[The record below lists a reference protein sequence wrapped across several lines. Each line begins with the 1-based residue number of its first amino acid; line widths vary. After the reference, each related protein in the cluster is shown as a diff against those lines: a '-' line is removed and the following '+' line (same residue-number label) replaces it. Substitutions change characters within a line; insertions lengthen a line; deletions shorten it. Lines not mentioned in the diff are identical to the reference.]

1 MQLQGFID
9 WAVCSLRDLYP
20 EHEARNM
27 VDILL
32 EERTGRKGWFAVAHP
47 DFELCAAELPGLKD
61 DVARLCTGE
70 PLQYVLGFA
79 WFYSRRFRVSP
90 AVLIPRPETE
100 ILVDT
105 VLSRLSDFTHSAAS
119 SQGVNGS
126 SGQGLGNV
134 RVCGDNV
141 MPGCSPKILDLCTGS
156 GCIAWTLALECPNA
170 SVTALDISRDAL
182 ALARTQ
188 FPPAPAATVA
198 SPAAAPA
205 GAVSGASPAVAPL
218 ATSADAVPH
227 SSFAGCVSGASP
239 TAAPLATSADAV
251 PHSSFAGCVSGAS
264 PSAAPLATSAGAVP
278 HSSFAGCVSG
288 ASPPAAPAGAVSGAS
303 PAAAP
308 AGAVSGASP
317 TASPVASPAD
327 AVSGASPTAAPAG
340 AVSEGERVVFV
351 EADVLDLSEKGISG
365 DCSEMGLGKFDVIVS
380 NPPYVMDKEKSQ
392 MRTNVLDYEP
402 SIALF
407 VPDDDPL
414 IFYRAIAHHAS
425 RLLTDR
431 GWGIV
436 EINSLLANQ
445 TADCFRTA
453 GFPTVNILPDLSGR
467 PRFVHFSRI

>member
-105 VLSRLSDFTHSAAS
+105 VLSRLSDFAHSAAS

-188 FPPAPAATVA
+188 FPPD
-198 SPAAAPA
+198 S
-205 GAVSGASPAVAPL
+205 L
-218 ATSADAVPH
+218 
-227 SSFAGCVSGASP
+227 
-239 TAAPLATSADAV
+239 
-251 PHSSFAGCVSGAS
+251 
-264 PSAAPLATSAGAVP
+264 
-278 HSSFAGCVSG
+278 
-288 ASPPAAPAGAVSGAS
+288 
-303 PAAAP
+303 
-308 AGAVSGASP
+308 
-317 TASPVASPAD
+317 
-327 AVSGASPTAAPAG
+327 APAG

>member
-1 MQLQGFID
+1 MISEAIFSRNSSMQLQGFID

-47 DFELCAAELPGLKD
+47 DFELCAAELAGLKD

-105 VLSRLSDFTHSAAS
+105 VLSRLSDFAHSAAS

-170 SVTALDISRDAL
+170 SVTALDISREAL

-188 FPPAPAATVA
+188 FPPD
-198 SPAAAPA
+198 S
-205 GAVSGASPAVAPL
+205 L
-218 ATSADAVPH
+218 
-227 SSFAGCVSGASP
+227 
-239 TAAPLATSADAV
+239 
-251 PHSSFAGCVSGAS
+251 
-264 PSAAPLATSAGAVP
+264 
-278 HSSFAGCVSG
+278 
-288 ASPPAAPAGAVSGAS
+288 
-303 PAAAP
+303 
-308 AGAVSGASP
+308 
-317 TASPVASPAD
+317 
-327 AVSGASPTAAPAG
+327 APAG
-340 AVSEGERVVFV
+340 AVSEGDRVVFV

-414 IFYRAIAHHAS
+414 IFYRAIAHHAA

-453 GFPTVNILPDLSGR
+453 GFPTVSVLSDLSGR

>member
-105 VLSRLSDFTHSAAS
+105 VLSHLSDFAHSAAS

-170 SVTALDISRDAL
+170 SVTALDISREAL

-188 FPPAPAATVA
+188 FPPDSLAPV
-198 SPAAAPA
+198 
-205 GAVSGASPAVAPL
+205 
-218 ATSADAVPH
+218 
-227 SSFAGCVSGASP
+227 
-239 TAAPLATSADAV
+239 
-251 PHSSFAGCVSGAS
+251 
-264 PSAAPLATSAGAVP
+264 
-278 HSSFAGCVSG
+278 
-288 ASPPAAPAGAVSGAS
+288 
-303 PAAAP
+303 
-308 AGAVSGASP
+308 
-317 TASPVASPAD
+317 
-327 AVSGASPTAAPAG
+327 G
-340 AVSEGERVVFV
+340 AVSEGDRVVFV

-392 MRTNVLDYEP
+392 MRSNVLDYEP

-453 GFPTVNILPDLSGR
+453 GFPTVSVLSDLSGR

>member
-105 VLSRLSDFTHSAAS
+105 VLSRLSDFAHSAAS

-170 SVTALDISRDAL
+170 SVTALDISREAL

-188 FPPAPAATVA
+188 FPPD
-198 SPAAAPA
+198 SLAPA

-218 ATSADAVPH
+218 ATSA
-227 SSFAGCVSGASP
+227 GAS
-239 TAAPLATSADAV
+239 TAFPAVASGTSPA
-251 PHSSFAGCVSGAS
+251 AS
-264 PSAAPLATSAGAVP
+264 PA
-278 HSSFAGCVSG
+278 SSP
-288 ASPPAAPAGAVSGAS
+288 ASSPAAFLVAS
-303 PAAAP
+303 PAAF
-308 AGAVSGASP
+308 
-317 TASPVASPAD
+317 PVASP
-327 AVSGASPTAAPAG
+327 SG
-340 AVSEGERVVFV
+340 AVSEGDRVVFV

-453 GFPTVNILPDLSGR
+453 GFPTVSVLSDLSGR

>member
-20 EHEARNM
+20 EPEARNM

-105 VLSRLSDFTHSAAS
+105 VLSRLSDFAHSAAS

-170 SVTALDISRDAL
+170 SVTALDISREAL

-188 FPPAPAATVA
+188 FPPDSLAPV
-198 SPAAAPA
+198 
-205 GAVSGASPAVAPL
+205 
-218 ATSADAVPH
+218 
-227 SSFAGCVSGASP
+227 
-239 TAAPLATSADAV
+239 
-251 PHSSFAGCVSGAS
+251 
-264 PSAAPLATSAGAVP
+264 
-278 HSSFAGCVSG
+278 
-288 ASPPAAPAGAVSGAS
+288 
-303 PAAAP
+303 
-308 AGAVSGASP
+308 
-317 TASPVASPAD
+317 
-327 AVSGASPTAAPAG
+327 G
-340 AVSEGERVVFV
+340 AVSEGDRVVFV

-453 GFPTVNILPDLSGR
+453 GFPTVSVLSDLSGR

>member
-105 VLSRLSDFTHSAAS
+105 VLSRLSDFAHSAAS

-170 SVTALDISRDAL
+170 SVTALDISREAL

-188 FPPAPAATVA
+188 FPPD
-198 SPAAAPA
+198 SLAPA
-205 GAVSGASPAVAPL
+205 GAVSGASPAV
-218 ATSADAVPH
+218 
-227 SSFAGCVSGASP
+227 
-239 TAAPLATSADAV
+239 
-251 PHSSFAGCVSGAS
+251 
-264 PSAAPLATSAGAVP
+264 APLATSAGAVP

-288 ASPPAAPAGAVSGAS
+288 ASPTAAPA
-303 PAAAP
+303 
-308 AGAVSGASP
+308 
-317 TASPVASPAD
+317 ASPAD
-327 AVSGASPTAAPAG
+327 AVSGASPAAAPLATSAGASTAFPAVASGTSPAASPAASPASSPASSPAAFLVASPAAFPVASPSG

-453 GFPTVNILPDLSGR
+453 GFPTVSVLSDLSGR

>member
-105 VLSRLSDFTHSAAS
+105 VLSHLSDFAHVSPGTAGAAS
-119 SQGVNGS
+119 CLGSGS
-126 SGQGLGNV
+126 SLRGSGACCQSSGKGV
-134 RVCGDNV
+134 ATR
-141 MPGCSPKILDLCTGS
+141 ILDLCTGS

-188 FPPAPAATVA
+188 FPPD
-198 SPAAAPA
+198 S
-205 GAVSGASPAVAPL
+205 L
-218 ATSADAVPH
+218 
-227 SSFAGCVSGASP
+227 
-239 TAAPLATSADAV
+239 
-251 PHSSFAGCVSGAS
+251 
-264 PSAAPLATSAGAVP
+264 
-278 HSSFAGCVSG
+278 
-288 ASPPAAPAGAVSGAS
+288 
-303 PAAAP
+303 
-308 AGAVSGASP
+308 
-317 TASPVASPAD
+317 
-327 AVSGASPTAAPAG
+327 APAG
-340 AVSEGERVVFV
+340 AVSEGDRVVFV

-392 MRTNVLDYEP
+392 MRSNVLDYEP

-425 RLLTDR
+425 RLLTDS

-453 GFPTVNILPDLSGR
+453 GFPTVSVLSDLSGR

>member
-20 EHEARNM
+20 EPEARNM

-47 DFELCAAELPGLKD
+47 DFELCAAELPELKD

-105 VLSRLSDFTHSAAS
+105 VLSRLSDFAHSAAS

-170 SVTALDISRDAL
+170 SVTALDISREAL

-239 TAAPLATSADAV
+239 TAAP
-251 PHSSFAGCVSGAS
+251 
-264 PSAAPLATSAGAVP
+264 
-278 HSSFAGCVSG
+278 
-288 ASPPAAPAGAVSGAS
+288 
-303 PAAAP
+303 
-308 AGAVSGASP
+308 
-317 TASPVASPAD
+317 
-327 AVSGASPTAAPAG
+327 AG
-340 AVSEGERVVFV
+340 AVSEGDRVVFV

-453 GFPTVNILPDLSGR
+453 GFPTVSVLSDLSGR

>member
-1 MQLQGFID
+1 MSEAIFSRNSSMQLQGFID

-32 EERTGRKGWFAVAHP
+32 EERTGRKSWFAVAHP

-105 VLSRLSDFTHSAAS
+105 VLSHLSDFAHSAAS

-170 SVTALDISRDAL
+170 SVTALDISREAL

-198 SPAAAPA
+198 SPAA
-205 GAVSGASPAVAPL
+205 AVSGASPAVAPL

-239 TAAPLATSADAV
+239 AV
-251 PHSSFAGCVSGAS
+251 
-264 PSAAPLATSAGAVP
+264 APLATSAGASTAFPAV
-278 HSSFAGCVSG
+278 ASG
-288 ASPPAAPAGAVSGAS
+288 TSPAASPASSPAAFLVAS
-303 PAAAP
+303 PAAF
-308 AGAVSGASP
+308 
-317 TASPVASPAD
+317 PVASP
-327 AVSGASPTAAPAG
+327 SG

>member
-47 DFELCAAELPGLKD
+47 DFELCAAELAGLKD

-105 VLSRLSDFTHSAAS
+105 VLSRLSDFAHSAAS

-198 SPAAAPA
+198 SPAAAP
-205 GAVSGASPAVAPL
+205 L

-239 TAAPLATSADAV
+239 TAAPLATSA
-251 PHSSFAGCVSGAS
+251 GAS
-264 PSAAPLATSAGAVP
+264 TAFPAV
-278 HSSFAGCVSG
+278 ASG
-288 ASPPAAPAGAVSGAS
+288 TS
-303 PAAAP
+303 PA
-308 AGAVSGASP
+308 
-317 TASPVASPAD
+317 ASPVASPASSP
-327 AVSGASPTAAPAG
+327 AASPASSPASSPAAFLVASPSG
-340 AVSEGERVVFV
+340 AVSEGDRVVFV

-436 EINSLLANQ
+436 EINSLLADQ

-453 GFPTVNILPDLSGR
+453 GFPTVSVLSDLSGR

>member
-105 VLSRLSDFTHSAAS
+105 VLSRLSDFAHVSPGTAGAAS
-119 SQGVNGS
+119 CLGSGS
-126 SGQGLGNV
+126 SLRGSGACCQSSGKGV
-134 RVCGDNV
+134 ATR
-141 MPGCSPKILDLCTGS
+141 ILDLCTGS

-239 TAAPLATSADAV
+239 TAAP
-251 PHSSFAGCVSGAS
+251 
-264 PSAAPLATSAGAVP
+264 
-278 HSSFAGCVSG
+278 
-288 ASPPAAPAGAVSGAS
+288 
-303 PAAAP
+303 
-308 AGAVSGASP
+308 
-317 TASPVASPAD
+317 
-327 AVSGASPTAAPAG
+327 AG
-340 AVSEGERVVFV
+340 AVSEGDRVVFV

-392 MRTNVLDYEP
+392 MRSNVLDYEP

-453 GFPTVNILPDLSGR
+453 GFPTVSVLSDLSGR

>member
-105 VLSRLSDFTHSAAS
+105 VLSHLSDFAHSAAS

-170 SVTALDISRDAL
+170 SVTALDISREAL

-188 FPPAPAATVA
+188 FPPD
-198 SPAAAPA
+198 S
-205 GAVSGASPAVAPL
+205 L
-218 ATSADAVPH
+218 
-227 SSFAGCVSGASP
+227 
-239 TAAPLATSADAV
+239 
-251 PHSSFAGCVSGAS
+251 
-264 PSAAPLATSAGAVP
+264 
-278 HSSFAGCVSG
+278 
-288 ASPPAAPAGAVSGAS
+288 
-303 PAAAP
+303 
-308 AGAVSGASP
+308 
-317 TASPVASPAD
+317 
-327 AVSGASPTAAPAG
+327 APAG

-392 MRTNVLDYEP
+392 MRSNVLDYEP

-436 EINSLLANQ
+436 EINSLLADQ

>member
-1 MQLQGFID
+1 MVSIL
-9 WAVCSLRDLYP
+9 VCERLGVQSWTHIVNPSFEIP
-20 EHEARNM
+20 EQSR
-27 VDILL
+27 VQL
-32 EERTGRKGWFAVAHP
+32 EE
-47 DFELCAAELPGLKD
+47 DLK
-61 DVARLCTGE
+61 RLVGMQ
-70 PLQYVLGFA
+70 PLQYVLGFSD
-79 WFYSRRFRVSP
+79 FYGRRFRVGP

-100 ILVDT
+100 LLVDA
-105 VLSRLSDFTHSAAS
+105 VLQRLRAQARTGS
-119 SQGVNGS
+119 GVF
-126 SGQGLGNV
+126 
-134 RVCGDNV
+134 
-141 MPGCSPKILDLCTGS
+141 SPKILDLCTGS

-198 SPAAAPA
+198 SPAAAP
-205 GAVSGASPAVAPL
+205 L

-239 TAAPLATSADAV
+239 TAAPLATSA
-251 PHSSFAGCVSGAS
+251 GAS
-264 PSAAPLATSAGAVP
+264 TAFPAV
-278 HSSFAGCVSG
+278 ASG
-288 ASPPAAPAGAVSGAS
+288 TS
-303 PAAAP
+303 PA
-308 AGAVSGASP
+308 
-317 TASPVASPAD
+317 ASPVASPASSP
-327 AVSGASPTAAPAG
+327 AASPASSPASSPAAFLVASPSG
-340 AVSEGERVVFV
+340 AVSEGDRVVFV

>member
-20 EHEARNM
+20 ETEARNM

-100 ILVDT
+100 ILVDF
-105 VLSRLSDFTHSAAS
+105 VLQRLADTAYSHPAA
-119 SQGVNGS
+119 SQGVNG
-126 SGQGLGNV
+126 
-134 RVCGDNV
+134 GDT
-141 MPGCSPKILDLCTGS
+141 PRILDLCTGS
-156 GCIAWTLALECPNA
+156 GCIAWTLALECPKA

-188 FPPAPAATVA
+188 FPLRTPAPV
-198 SPAAAPA
+198 S
-205 GAVSGASPAVAPL
+205 AVSGASPA
-218 ATSADAVPH
+218 
-227 SSFAGCVSGASP
+227 
-239 TAAPLATSADAV
+239 AAPLATSADAV

-264 PSAAPLATSAGAVP
+264 PS
-278 HSSFAGCVSG
+278 
-288 ASPPAAPAGAVSGAS
+288 
-303 PAAAP
+303 
-308 AGAVSGASP
+308 
-317 TASPVASPAD
+317 
-327 AVSGASPTAAPAG
+327 G
-340 AVSEGERVVFV
+340 AVSEGDRVVFV

-392 MRTNVLDYEP
+392 MRSNVLDYEP

-414 IFYRAIAHHAS
+414 IFYRAIAHHAF

-436 EINSLLANQ
+436 EINSLLADQ

>member
-32 EERTGRKGWFAVAHP
+32 EERTGRKSWFAVAHP
-47 DFELCAAELPGLKD
+47 DFELCAAELAGLKD

-105 VLSRLSDFTHSAAS
+105 VLSRLSDFAHSAAS

-205 GAVSGASPAVAPL
+205 GAVSGASPAAAPL

-239 TAAPLATSADAV
+239 TAAPLATSA
-251 PHSSFAGCVSGAS
+251 GAS
-264 PSAAPLATSAGAVP
+264 TAFPAV
-278 HSSFAGCVSG
+278 ASG
-288 ASPPAAPAGAVSGAS
+288 TS
-303 PAAAP
+303 PA
-308 AGAVSGASP
+308 
-317 TASPVASPAD
+317 ASPVASPASSP
-327 AVSGASPTAAPAG
+327 AASPASSPASSPAAFLVASPAAFPVASPSG
-340 AVSEGERVVFV
+340 AVSEGDRVVFV

>member
-47 DFELCAAELPGLKD
+47 DFELCAAELAGLKD

-105 VLSRLSDFTHSAAS
+105 VLSLLSDFAHSAAS

-170 SVTALDISRDAL
+170 SVTALDISREAL

-188 FPPAPAATVA
+188 FPPD
-198 SPAAAPA
+198 SLAPA

-239 TAAPLATSADAV
+239 
-251 PHSSFAGCVSGAS
+251 
-264 PSAAPLATSAGAVP
+264 SAAPLATSAGASTAFPAV
-278 HSSFAGCVSG
+278 ASG
-288 ASPPAAPAGAVSGAS
+288 TS
-303 PAAAP
+303 PA
-308 AGAVSGASP
+308 
-317 TASPVASPAD
+317 ASPVASPASSP
-327 AVSGASPTAAPAG
+327 AASPAASPASSPASSHAAFPVASPSG
-340 AVSEGERVVFV
+340 AVSEGDRVVFV

-453 GFPTVNILPDLSGR
+453 GFPTVSVLSDLSGR

>member
-105 VLSRLSDFTHSAAS
+105 VLSRLSDFAHSAAS

-126 SGQGLGNV
+126 SGQGSGNV
-134 RVCGDNV
+134 RVCGDYV
-141 MPGCSPKILDLCTGS
+141 MPGRSPKILDLCTGS

-188 FPPAPAATVA
+188 FPPD
-198 SPAAAPA
+198 SLAPA

-227 SSFAGCVSGASP
+227 SSFAGCA
-239 TAAPLATSADAV
+239 
-251 PHSSFAGCVSGAS
+251 SGAS
-264 PSAAPLATSAGAVP
+264 PSGAPLATSAGP
-278 HSSFAGCVSG
+278 S
-288 ASPPAAPAGAVSGAS
+288 AGAD
-303 PAAAP
+303 
-308 AGAVSGASP
+308 
-317 TASPVASPAD
+317 PVAS
-327 AVSGASPTAAPAG
+327 PAG

-425 RLLTDR
+425 LLLTDH

-436 EINSLLANQ
+436 EINSLLADQ

>member
-32 EERTGRKGWFAVAHP
+32 EERTGRKSWFAVAHP

-105 VLSRLSDFTHSAAS
+105 VLSRLSDFAHVSPGTAGAAS
-119 SQGVNGS
+119 CLGSGS
-126 SGQGLGNV
+126 SLRGSGACCQSSGKGV
-134 RVCGDNV
+134 ATR
-141 MPGCSPKILDLCTGS
+141 ILDLCTGS

-205 GAVSGASPAVAPL
+205 GAVSGASP
-218 ATSADAVPH
+218 
-227 SSFAGCVSGASP
+227 
-239 TAAPLATSADAV
+239 
-251 PHSSFAGCVSGAS
+251 
-264 PSAAPLATSAGAVP
+264 SAAPLATSAGAVP
-278 HSSFAGCVSG
+278 HSSFAGC
-288 ASPPAAPAGAVSGAS
+288 
-303 PAAAP
+303 
-308 AGAVSGASP
+308 
-317 TASPVASPAD
+317 
-327 AVSGASPTAAPAG
+327 VSGASPTAAPAG

-436 EINSLLANQ
+436 EINSLLADQ

>member
-32 EERTGRKGWFAVAHP
+32 EERTGRKSWFAVAHP

-105 VLSRLSDFTHSAAS
+105 VLSRLSDFAHSAAS

-170 SVTALDISRDAL
+170 SVTALDISREAL

-188 FPPAPAATVA
+188 FPPD
-198 SPAAAPA
+198 SLAPA
-205 GAVSGASPAVAPL
+205 GAVSGASPAV
-218 ATSADAVPH
+218 
-227 SSFAGCVSGASP
+227 
-239 TAAPLATSADAV
+239 APLATSADAV

-288 ASPPAAPAGAVSGAS
+288 ASP
-303 PAAAP
+303 
-308 AGAVSGASP
+308 
-317 TASPVASPAD
+317 
-327 AVSGASPTAAPAG
+327 TAAPAG
-340 AVSEGERVVFV
+340 AVSEGDRVVFV

-453 GFPTVNILPDLSGR
+453 GFPTVSVLSDLSGR

>member
-32 EERTGRKGWFAVAHP
+32 EERTGRKSWFAVAHP
-47 DFELCAAELPGLKD
+47 DFELCAAELAGLKD

-105 VLSRLSDFTHSAAS
+105 VLSRLSDFAHSAAS

-205 GAVSGASPAVAPL
+205 GAVSGASPA
-218 ATSADAVPH
+218 
-227 SSFAGCVSGASP
+227 
-239 TAAPLATSADAV
+239 AAPLATSADAV

-264 PSAAPLATSAGAVP
+264 PSAAPLATSAGASTAFPAV
-278 HSSFAGCVSG
+278 ASG
-288 ASPPAAPAGAVSGAS
+288 TS
-303 PAAAP
+303 PA
-308 AGAVSGASP
+308 
-317 TASPVASPAD
+317 ASPVASPASSP
-327 AVSGASPTAAPAG
+327 AASPASSPASSPAASPASSPSG
-340 AVSEGERVVFV
+340 AVSEGDRVVFV

-392 MRTNVLDYEP
+392 MRSNVLDYEP

-407 VPDDDPL
+407 VPDDDSL

-453 GFPTVNILPDLSGR
+453 GFPTVSVLSDLSGR

>member
-32 EERTGRKGWFAVAHP
+32 EERTGRKSWFAVAHP

-105 VLSRLSDFTHSAAS
+105 VLSRLSDFAHSAAS

-188 FPPAPAATVA
+188 FPPD
-198 SPAAAPA
+198 SLAPA
-205 GAVSGASPAVAPL
+205 G
-218 ATSADAVPH
+218 
-227 SSFAGCVSGASP
+227 
-239 TAAPLATSADAV
+239 
-251 PHSSFAGCVSGAS
+251 
-264 PSAAPLATSAGAVP
+264 
-278 HSSFAGCVSG
+278 
-288 ASPPAAPAGAVSGAS
+288 
-303 PAAAP
+303 
-308 AGAVSGASP
+308 
-317 TASPVASPAD
+317 

-392 MRTNVLDYEP
+392 MRTNVLDYAP

-436 EINSLLANQ
+436 EINSLLADQ

>member
-1 MQLQGFID
+1 
-9 WAVCSLRDLYP
+9 
-20 EHEARNM
+20 M

-32 EERTGRKGWFAVAHP
+32 EERTGRKSWFAIAHP
-47 DFELCAAELPGLKD
+47 DFELCAAELAGLKD

-79 WFYSRRFRVSP
+79 WFYSRRFRVTP

-105 VLSRLSDFTHSAAS
+105 VLSYLPGH
-119 SQGVNGS
+119 S
-126 SGQGLGNV
+126 SGT
-134 RVCGDNV
+134 
-141 MPGCSPKILDLCTGS
+141 CSPRILDLCTGS
-156 GCIAWTLALECPNA
+156 GCIAWTLALECPKA

-188 FPPAPAATVA
+188 FPPDSPAPAGSVSEA
-198 SPAAAPA
+198 SPA
-205 GAVSGASPAVAPL
+205 
-218 ATSADAVPH
+218 
-227 SSFAGCVSGASP
+227 
-239 TAAPLATSADAV
+239 
-251 PHSSFAGCVSGAS
+251 
-264 PSAAPLATSAGAVP
+264 AAPLATSAGP
-278 HSSFAGCVSG
+278 SAGPS
-288 ASPPAAPAGAVSGAS
+288 AGAAS
-303 PAAAP
+303 FPSHCGCAP
-308 AGAVSGASP
+308 
-317 TASPVASPAD
+317 
-327 AVSGASPTAAPAG
+327 
-340 AVSEGERVVFV
+340 EGERVVFV

-365 DCSEMGLGKFDVIVS
+365 DCSEKGLGKFDVIVS

-436 EINSLLANQ
+436 EINSLLADQ
-445 TADCFRTA
+445 TADCFRIA
-453 GFPTVNILPDLSGR
+453 GFRTVSILPDLSGC
-467 PRFVHFSRI
+467 PRFVHFSRC

>member
-20 EHEARNM
+20 DHEARNM

-32 EERTGRKGWFAVAHP
+32 EERTGRKSWFAVAHP
-47 DFELCAAELPGLKD
+47 DFELCAAELAGLKD

-105 VLSRLSDFTHSAAS
+105 VLSRLSDFAHSAAS

-205 GAVSGASPAVAPL
+205 GAVSGASPA
-218 ATSADAVPH
+218 
-227 SSFAGCVSGASP
+227 
-239 TAAPLATSADAV
+239 
-251 PHSSFAGCVSGAS
+251 
-264 PSAAPLATSAGAVP
+264 AAPLATSAGASTAFPAV
-278 HSSFAGCVSG
+278 ASG
-288 ASPPAAPAGAVSGAS
+288 TS
-303 PAAAP
+303 PA
-308 AGAVSGASP
+308 
-317 TASPVASPAD
+317 ASPVASPASSP
-327 AVSGASPTAAPAG
+327 AASPASSPASSPAAFLVASPSG

-436 EINSLLANQ
+436 EINSLLADQ

>member
-20 EHEARNM
+20 EPEARNM

-105 VLSRLSDFTHSAAS
+105 VLSRLSDFAHVSPGTAGAAS
-119 SQGVNGS
+119 CLGSGS
-126 SGQGLGNV
+126 SLRGSGACCQSSGKGV
-134 RVCGDNV
+134 ATR
-141 MPGCSPKILDLCTGS
+141 ILDLCTGS

-170 SVTALDISRDAL
+170 SVTALDISREAL

-188 FPPAPAATVA
+188 FPPD
-198 SPAAAPA
+198 SLAPA

-239 TAAPLATSADAV
+239 S
-251 PHSSFAGCVSGAS
+251 
-264 PSAAPLATSAGAVP
+264 
-278 HSSFAGCVSG
+278 
-288 ASPPAAPAGAVSGAS
+288 
-303 PAAAP
+303 
-308 AGAVSGASP
+308 
-317 TASPVASPAD
+317 
-327 AVSGASPTAAPAG
+327 AAPAG

-414 IFYRAIAHHAS
+414 VFYRAIAHHAS
-425 RLLTDR
+425 RLLTDH

-436 EINSLLANQ
+436 EINSLLADQ

>member
-1 MQLQGFID
+1 MISEAIFSRNSSMQLQGFID

-105 VLSRLSDFTHSAAS
+105 VLSRLSDFAHVSPGTAGAAS
-119 SQGVNGS
+119 CLGSGS
-126 SGQGLGNV
+126 SLRGSGACCQSSGKGV
-134 RVCGDNV
+134 ATR
-141 MPGCSPKILDLCTGS
+141 ILDLCTGS

-170 SVTALDISRDAL
+170 SVTALDISREAL

-188 FPPAPAATVA
+188 FPPD
-198 SPAAAPA
+198 SLAPA
-205 GAVSGASPAVAPL
+205 GAVSGASPAVA
-218 ATSADAVPH
+218 
-227 SSFAGCVSGASP
+227 
-239 TAAPLATSADAV
+239 
-251 PHSSFAGCVSGAS
+251 
-264 PSAAPLATSAGAVP
+264 
-278 HSSFAGCVSG
+278 
-288 ASPPAAPAGAVSGAS
+288 VSGAS

-308 AGAVSGASP
+308 A
-317 TASPVASPAD
+317 ASPAD
-327 AVSGASPTAAPAG
+327 AVSGASPAASPTAAPAG

-414 IFYRAIAHHAS
+414 VFYRAIAHHAS
-425 RLLTDR
+425 RLLTDH

-436 EINSLLANQ
+436 EINSLLADQ

>member
-20 EHEARNM
+20 EHEASNM

-47 DFELCAAELPGLKD
+47 DFELCAAELAGLKD

-105 VLSRLSDFTHSAAS
+105 VLSRLSDFAHVSPGTAGAAS
-119 SQGVNGS
+119 CLGSGS
-126 SGQGLGNV
+126 SLRGSGACCQSSGKGV
-134 RVCGDNV
+134 ATR
-141 MPGCSPKILDLCTGS
+141 ILDLCTGS

-170 SVTALDISRDAL
+170 SVTALDISREAL

-188 FPPAPAATVA
+188 FPPD
-198 SPAAAPA
+198 S
-205 GAVSGASPAVAPL
+205 L
-218 ATSADAVPH
+218 
-227 SSFAGCVSGASP
+227 
-239 TAAPLATSADAV
+239 
-251 PHSSFAGCVSGAS
+251 
-264 PSAAPLATSAGAVP
+264 
-278 HSSFAGCVSG
+278 
-288 ASPPAAPAGAVSGAS
+288 
-303 PAAAP
+303 
-308 AGAVSGASP
+308 
-317 TASPVASPAD
+317 
-327 AVSGASPTAAPAG
+327 APAG

-436 EINSLLANQ
+436 EINSLLADQ

>member
-47 DFELCAAELPGLKD
+47 DFELCAAELAGLKD

-105 VLSRLSDFTHSAAS
+105 VLSLLSDFAHSAAS

-170 SVTALDISRDAL
+170 SVTALDISREAL

-188 FPPAPAATVA
+188 FPPD
-198 SPAAAPA
+198 SLAPA

-239 TAAPLATSADAV
+239 
-251 PHSSFAGCVSGAS
+251 
-264 PSAAPLATSAGAVP
+264 SAAPLATSAGASTAFPAV
-278 HSSFAGCVSG
+278 ASG
-288 ASPPAAPAGAVSGAS
+288 TS
-303 PAAAP
+303 PA
-308 AGAVSGASP
+308 
-317 TASPVASPAD
+317 ASPVASPASSP
-327 AVSGASPTAAPAG
+327 AASPAASPASSPASSPAAFPVASPSG
-340 AVSEGERVVFV
+340 AVSEGDRVVFV

>member
-1 MQLQGFID
+1 
-9 WAVCSLRDLYP
+9 
-20 EHEARNM
+20 M

-32 EERTGRKGWFAVAHP
+32 EERTGRKSWFAIAHP
-47 DFELCAAELPGLKD
+47 DFELCAAELAGLKD

-100 ILVDT
+100 ILVDF
-105 VLSRLSDFTHSAAS
+105 VLQRLTDTAYSHPAAS
-119 SQGVNGS
+119 QGMGDSSCQGSEDCFQSSEASFLGVGDSSCPVSEDCLESSGNRCKIFGSSFNGS
-126 SGQGLGNV
+126 GGSCRSSGSSFHGSGSSFQGSGASCQCSGASSLGM
-134 RVCGDNV
+134 GDSSCLGSGSSFQV
-141 MPGCSPKILDLCTGS
+141 SGKGVAPRILDLCTGS

-188 FPPAPAATVA
+188 FTPDSPAPAT
-198 SPAAAPA
+198 
-205 GAVSGASPAVAPL
+205 
-218 ATSADAVPH
+218 
-227 SSFAGCVSGASP
+227 
-239 TAAPLATSADAV
+239 
-251 PHSSFAGCVSGAS
+251 
-264 PSAAPLATSAGAVP
+264 
-278 HSSFAGCVSG
+278 
-288 ASPPAAPAGAVSGAS
+288 
-303 PAAAP
+303 
-308 AGAVSGASP
+308 
-317 TASPVASPAD
+317 SPVASPAG
-327 AVSGASPTAAPAG
+327 V
-340 AVSEGERVVFV
+340 VFEGERVVFV
-351 EADVLDLSEKGISG
+351 EADVLDLSEKEISG

-436 EINSLLANQ
+436 EINSLLADQ

-467 PRFVHFSRI
+467 PRFVHFSRC

>member
-105 VLSRLSDFTHSAAS
+105 VLSHLSDFAHSAAS

-170 SVTALDISRDAL
+170 SVTALDISREAL

-188 FPPAPAATVA
+188 FPPDSLAPV
-198 SPAAAPA
+198 
-205 GAVSGASPAVAPL
+205 
-218 ATSADAVPH
+218 
-227 SSFAGCVSGASP
+227 
-239 TAAPLATSADAV
+239 
-251 PHSSFAGCVSGAS
+251 
-264 PSAAPLATSAGAVP
+264 
-278 HSSFAGCVSG
+278 
-288 ASPPAAPAGAVSGAS
+288 
-303 PAAAP
+303 
-308 AGAVSGASP
+308 
-317 TASPVASPAD
+317 
-327 AVSGASPTAAPAG
+327 G

-453 GFPTVNILPDLSGR
+453 GFPTVSVLSDLSGR

>member
-105 VLSRLSDFTHSAAS
+105 VLSRLSDFAHSAAS

-170 SVTALDISRDAL
+170 SVTALDISREAL

-188 FPPAPAATVA
+188 FPPD
-198 SPAAAPA
+198 S
-205 GAVSGASPAVAPL
+205 L
-218 ATSADAVPH
+218 
-227 SSFAGCVSGASP
+227 
-239 TAAPLATSADAV
+239 
-251 PHSSFAGCVSGAS
+251 
-264 PSAAPLATSAGAVP
+264 
-278 HSSFAGCVSG
+278 
-288 ASPPAAPAGAVSGAS
+288 
-303 PAAAP
+303 
-308 AGAVSGASP
+308 
-317 TASPVASPAD
+317 
-327 AVSGASPTAAPAG
+327 APAG

-453 GFPTVNILPDLSGR
+453 GFPTVSVLSDLSGR

>member
-105 VLSRLSDFTHSAAS
+105 VLSRLSDFAHSAAS

-170 SVTALDISRDAL
+170 SVTALDISREAL

-205 GAVSGASPAVAPL
+205 GAVS
-218 ATSADAVPH
+218 
-227 SSFAGCVSGASP
+227 
-239 TAAPLATSADAV
+239 
-251 PHSSFAGCVSGAS
+251 
-264 PSAAPLATSAGAVP
+264 
-278 HSSFAGCVSG
+278 
-288 ASPPAAPAGAVSGAS
+288 
-303 PAAAP
+303 
-308 AGAVSGASP
+308 
-317 TASPVASPAD
+317 
-327 AVSGASPTAAPAG
+327 
-340 AVSEGERVVFV
+340 EGERVVFV
-351 EADVLDLSEKGISG
+351 EADVLDLSEKEISG

-392 MRTNVLDYEP
+392 MRSNVLDYEP

-436 EINSLLANQ
+436 EINSLLADQ

>member
-32 EERTGRKGWFAVAHP
+32 EERTGRKSWFAVAHP

-105 VLSRLSDFTHSAAS
+105 VLSRLSDFAHSAAS

-170 SVTALDISRDAL
+170 SVTALDISREAL

-188 FPPAPAATVA
+188 FPPD
-198 SPAAAPA
+198 S
-205 GAVSGASPAVAPL
+205 L
-218 ATSADAVPH
+218 
-227 SSFAGCVSGASP
+227 
-239 TAAPLATSADAV
+239 
-251 PHSSFAGCVSGAS
+251 
-264 PSAAPLATSAGAVP
+264 
-278 HSSFAGCVSG
+278 
-288 ASPPAAPAGAVSGAS
+288 
-303 PAAAP
+303 
-308 AGAVSGASP
+308 
-317 TASPVASPAD
+317 
-327 AVSGASPTAAPAG
+327 APAG
-340 AVSEGERVVFV
+340 AVSEGDRVVFV

-453 GFPTVNILPDLSGR
+453 GFPTVSVLSDLSGR

>member
-1 MQLQGFID
+1 MISEAIFSRNSSMQLQGFID

-47 DFELCAAELPGLKD
+47 DFELCAAELAGLKD

-105 VLSRLSDFTHSAAS
+105 VLSLLSDFAHSAAS

-239 TAAPLATSADAV
+239 T
-251 PHSSFAGCVSGAS
+251 
-264 PSAAPLATSAGAVP
+264 
-278 HSSFAGCVSG
+278 
-288 ASPPAAPAGAVSGAS
+288 AAPAGAVSGAS

>member
-32 EERTGRKGWFAVAHP
+32 EERTGRKSWFAVAHP
-47 DFELCAAELPGLKD
+47 DFELCAAELAGLKD

-105 VLSRLSDFTHSAAS
+105 VLSRLSDFAHVSPGTAGAAS
-119 SQGVNGS
+119 CLGSGS
-126 SGQGLGNV
+126 SLRGSGACCQSSGKGV
-134 RVCGDNV
+134 ATR
-141 MPGCSPKILDLCTGS
+141 ILDLCTGS

-170 SVTALDISRDAL
+170 SVTALDISREAL

-205 GAVSGASPAVAPL
+205 GAVS
-218 ATSADAVPH
+218 
-227 SSFAGCVSGASP
+227 
-239 TAAPLATSADAV
+239 
-251 PHSSFAGCVSGAS
+251 
-264 PSAAPLATSAGAVP
+264 
-278 HSSFAGCVSG
+278 
-288 ASPPAAPAGAVSGAS
+288 
-303 PAAAP
+303 
-308 AGAVSGASP
+308 
-317 TASPVASPAD
+317 
-327 AVSGASPTAAPAG
+327 
-340 AVSEGERVVFV
+340 EGDRVVFV

-453 GFPTVNILPDLSGR
+453 GFPTVSVLSDLSGR

>member
-1 MQLQGFID
+1 MISEAIFSRNSSMQLQEFIA

-32 EERTGRKGWFAVAHP
+32 EERTGRKSWFAIAHP

-105 VLSRLSDFTHSAAS
+105 VLSHLSDFAHSAAS

-188 FPPAPAATVA
+188 FPPD
-198 SPAAAPA
+198 SLAPA
-205 GAVSGASPAVAPL
+205 GAVSGASPAV
-218 ATSADAVPH
+218 
-227 SSFAGCVSGASP
+227 
-239 TAAPLATSADAV
+239 APLATSADAV

-288 ASPPAAPAGAVSGAS
+288 ASP
-303 PAAAP
+303 
-308 AGAVSGASP
+308 
-317 TASPVASPAD
+317 
-327 AVSGASPTAAPAG
+327 TAAPAG
-340 AVSEGERVVFV
+340 AVSEGDRVVFV

>member
-32 EERTGRKGWFAVAHP
+32 EERTGRKSWFAVAHP
-47 DFELCAAELPGLKD
+47 DFELCAAELAGLKD

-105 VLSRLSDFTHSAAS
+105 VLSRLSDFAHSAAS

-170 SVTALDISRDAL
+170 SVTALDISREAL

-188 FPPAPAATVA
+188 FPPD
-198 SPAAAPA
+198 SLAPA
-205 GAVSGASPAVAPL
+205 GAVSGASPTAAPL

-239 TAAPLATSADAV
+239 TAAPLATSA
-251 PHSSFAGCVSGAS
+251 GAS
-264 PSAAPLATSAGAVP
+264 TAFPAVASGTS
-278 HSSFAGCVSG
+278 
-288 ASPPAAPAGAVSGAS
+288 PAAS
-303 PAAAP
+303 PAAFL
-308 AGAVSGASP
+308 
-317 TASPVASPAD
+317 VASP
-327 AVSGASPTAAPAG
+327 SG

>member
-1 MQLQGFID
+1 
-9 WAVCSLRDLYP
+9 
-20 EHEARNM
+20 M

-47 DFELCAAELPGLKD
+47 DFELCAAELVGLKD

-105 VLSRLSDFTHSAAS
+105 VLSRLSDFAHSAAS

-170 SVTALDISRDAL
+170 SVTALDISREAL

-188 FPPAPAATVA
+188 FPPDSLAPV
-198 SPAAAPA
+198 
-205 GAVSGASPAVAPL
+205 
-218 ATSADAVPH
+218 
-227 SSFAGCVSGASP
+227 
-239 TAAPLATSADAV
+239 
-251 PHSSFAGCVSGAS
+251 
-264 PSAAPLATSAGAVP
+264 
-278 HSSFAGCVSG
+278 
-288 ASPPAAPAGAVSGAS
+288 
-303 PAAAP
+303 
-308 AGAVSGASP
+308 
-317 TASPVASPAD
+317 
-327 AVSGASPTAAPAG
+327 G
-340 AVSEGERVVFV
+340 AVSEGDRVVFV

>member
-20 EHEARNM
+20 GHEARNM
-27 VDILL
+27 VAILL

-105 VLSRLSDFTHSAAS
+105 VLSRLSDFAHVSPGTAGAAS
-119 SQGVNGS
+119 CLGSGS
-126 SGQGLGNV
+126 SLLGSGAFCRSSGKGV
-134 RVCGDNV
+134 ATR
-141 MPGCSPKILDLCTGS
+141 ILDLCTGS

-170 SVTALDISRDAL
+170 SVTALDISREAL

-188 FPPAPAATVA
+188 FPPD
-198 SPAAAPA
+198 S
-205 GAVSGASPAVAPL
+205 L
-218 ATSADAVPH
+218 
-227 SSFAGCVSGASP
+227 
-239 TAAPLATSADAV
+239 
-251 PHSSFAGCVSGAS
+251 
-264 PSAAPLATSAGAVP
+264 
-278 HSSFAGCVSG
+278 
-288 ASPPAAPAGAVSGAS
+288 
-303 PAAAP
+303 
-308 AGAVSGASP
+308 
-317 TASPVASPAD
+317 
-327 AVSGASPTAAPAG
+327 APAG

-436 EINSLLANQ
+436 EINSLLADQ

-453 GFPTVNILPDLSGR
+453 GFPTVSVLSDLSGR